1 MCLWGKRVPLQ
12 QEQAMQRSWGRNKEV
27 KMPRKYS
34 LLNENSIFLSSLSLM
49 RVPLTSEI

>member
-1 MCLWGKRVPLQ
+1 MSLGKKSSL
-12 QEQAMQRSWGRNKEV
+12 AAGTGYAKV
-27 KMPRKYS
+27 KVPRKYS